1 MTITVRR
8 WSFLLVLVVVD
19 VLGLPAGKESTTKDD
34 DDDDHGKTLEFPAR
48 PRGRRR
54 TRSAGGE
61 SNLRRRTSHKPRRV
75 AWYHETTASP
85 QNNQMI
91 AAIAR

>member
-8 WSFLLVLVVVD
+8 WSFLIVLVVVV
-19 VLGLPAGKESTTKDD
+19 VLGLPAGKQSTTKDD
-34 DDDDHGKTLEFPAR
+34 DDHGKTREFPAR

-61 SNLRRRTSHKPRRV
+61 AIDDEGRRR
-75 AWYHETTASP
+75 
-85 QNNQMI
+85 
-91 AAIAR
+91 